1 MLSQPCQ
8 ASSIRVD
15 GGRNRKSQSKA
26 LFIEAV
32 TCIATKV
39 LEGTSN
45 EHMTYIQ
52 LRPSYSTILVVN
64 AWIEVHLGGLE

>member
-1 MLSQPCQ
+1 MEEIVS
-8 ASSIRVD
+8 
-15 GGRNRKSQSKA
+15 RKVRLCLLKLIQ
-26 LFIEAV
+26 LV

-39 LEGTSN
+39 FEGTGN
-45 EHMTYIQ
+45 EHMIYIQ

>member
-1 MLSQPCQ
+1 MEEIVS
-8 ASSIRVD
+8 
-15 GGRNRKSQSKA
+15 RKVRLCLLKLIQ
-26 LFIEAV
+26 LV

-45 EHMTYIQ
+45 EYMTYIQ
-52 LRPSYSTILVVN
+52 LRPSFSTILVVN